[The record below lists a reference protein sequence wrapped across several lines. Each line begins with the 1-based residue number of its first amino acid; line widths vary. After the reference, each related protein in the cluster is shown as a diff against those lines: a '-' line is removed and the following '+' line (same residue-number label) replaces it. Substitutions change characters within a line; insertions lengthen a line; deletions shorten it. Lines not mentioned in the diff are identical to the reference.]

1 MDGAQRAELARDA
14 LDGYVHG
21 PDAPQAATAIALD
34 KARLAEAV
42 IIVEGICDQIAIET
56 LARRRGRDL
65 GAEGIAVLPI
75 GGAQAITPFL
85 REFGPEGEHLELTGL
100 CDADAAETFRRAL
113 ARTGIGRPRSVED
126 MAVLGFHVCDRDLE
140 DELIRAVGPEAVV
153 AVVESQGDL
162 GSFTTFQKQPDWRDR
177 PVSDQLHRFFGSKAR
192 RSFRYSRRLMEIV
205 DLDRVPAPL
214 DAVLDHLAE
223 DGFAGRSS

>member
-1 MDGAQRAELARDA
+1 MDGAQRAELARRA
-14 LDGYVHG
+14 LDGYLHG

-34 KARLAEAV
+34 QVRRAEAI

-65 GAEGIAVLPI
+65 EAEGIAVLPI

-85 REFGPEGEHLELTGL
+85 QEFGPEGEHLDVAGF
-100 CDADAAETFRRAL
+100 CDADAAVTFRRAL
-113 ARTGIGRPRSVED
+113 ARTGIGRPRSTED
-126 MAVLGFHVCDRDLE
+126 MAALGFHVCVRDLE

-162 GSFTTFQKQPDWRDR
+162 GSLRTFQKQPDWRDR
-177 PVSDQLHRFFGSKAR
+177 PLTDQLHRFFGSKAR
-192 RSFRYSRRLMEIV
+192 RSFRYSRLLIETV
-205 DLDRVPAPL
+205 ELDRVPRPL
-214 DAVLDHLAE
+214 DAVLEHLE
-223 DGFAGRSS
+223 ERSTGSG